1 LLPLSRL
8 GRSTLR
14 LDLLEI
20 LKMGFS
26 TTGGRRVDRI
36 RYKRL
41 DDKVMVRIKASCGS
55 CRNIEVQKQCVI
67 IQQKMK
73 IYVKT

>member
-1 LLPLSRL
+1 
-8 GRSTLR
+8 
-14 LDLLEI
+14 
-20 LKMGFS
+20 MGFS
-26 TTGGRRVDRI
+26 TTGGRRGDRI

-41 DDKVMVRIKASCGS
+41 DDKVMVRIKAFCGS

-73 IYVKT
+73 NLCKDMTSAGVDSHFCNLTMIL

>member
-1 LLPLSRL
+1 
-8 GRSTLR
+8 
-14 LDLLEI
+14 
-20 LKMGFS
+20 MGFS
-26 TTGGRRVDRI
+26 TTGGRRGDRD

-55 CRNIEVQKQCVI
+55 CRNIKVQKQCVI